1 MIDNSTR
8 VFIAVVDPQGIF
20 GMGIDRNCFFT
31 LYKEMHPALSEEV
44 FSRNINVTFMKI
56 DGFESK
62 RNLEKFFLFSMILM
76 KTSIMQMSF

>member
-20 GMGIDRNCFFT
+20 GMGIDGNCFFK